1 MFGQG
6 VFVEGV
12 VDFVDGVAGV
22 LGVAEVVG
30 VELVE
35 VELGAAAA
43 AAMPTTEPP
52 TASAPATIVALSLF
66 EMCIGIRSPV
76 LLVRSA
82 GGHYLLRPL
91 SADARR
97 V

>member
-12 VDFVDGVAGV
+12 EDLVEGVAGV
-22 LGVAEVVG
+22 LGVADVVG

-35 VELGAAAA
+35 VALGAAAA

-66 EMCIGIRSPV
+66 EMCIGSSLRFCWLGAPVSIIRCHP
-76 LLVRSA
+76 
-82 GGHYLLRPL
+82 
-91 SADARR
+91 
-97 V
+97 